1 MSLNLYTSEEHVLR
15 VVWQE
20 GPCSARRIAEVLAE
34 TLGWSKTTTYTVIK
48 KCVDKGF
55 IRRTEPGFLCEAI
68 LTQEEARQSETD
80 ELIRRRYDGNPDLLV
95 SALLGRGQ
103 LSSEQIARLRRFLE
117 EQS

>member
-55 IRRTEPGFLCEAI
+55 IRRTEPGFLS
-68 LTQEEARQSETD
+68 RRSS
-80 ELIRRRYDGNPDLLV
+80 RRRR
-95 SALLGRGQ
+95 RGKAKRT
-103 LSSEQIARLRRFLE
+103 S
-117 EQS
+117 